1 MGAKFWLGSRAS
13 RGSLVAAAEYRL
25 RGPGSIP
32 RLGWDAAHGAMAPYL
47 KIFKTITWIKCFLG
61 RRVDDCSVQF
71 VAGASHWVQ
80 QDAPDIVN
88 ERIRAYLQS

>member
-47 KIFKTITWIKCFLG
+47 KIFKTIT
-61 RRVDDCSVQF
+61 
-71 VAGASHWVQ
+71 
-80 QDAPDIVN
+80 
-88 ERIRAYLQS
+88 